1 MAGCMEALLFSFVAA
16 ALAGW
21 GERSQLLTALVSG
34 RSRRPLTVMIGWVLA
49 ALAICA
55 VAGIGGAVLHGEIT
69 ARAQALL
76 VAVALG
82 FAGVMGL
89 FEPPPPGWAARFK
102 GGPFLTSL
110 IFGFVFASG
119 GRAQLMTFAFA
130 ARSDAPLLVAAG
142 GAAGMILAAVPAA
155 LLGKEFLDWRLRPV
169 RIGVAALFLLV
180 GGTVALAAI
189 QPG

>member
-1 MAGCMEALLFSFVAA
+1 MDALLFSFVAA

-21 GERSQLLTALVSG
+21 GERTQLLTALVSG
-34 RSRRPLTVMIGWVLA
+34 RTANPLAAMLGWMLA

-55 VAGIGGAVLHGEIT
+55 VAGIGGAALHGEIT
-69 ARAQALL
+69 PRALALL
-76 VAVALG
+76 VALALG
-82 FAGVMGL
+82 FAGIMGL

-130 ARSDAPLLVAAG
+130 AQSQTPWLAAAG
-142 GAAGMILAAVPAA
+142 GAAGMILAAIPAA

-169 RIGVAALFLLV
+169 RIGIAALFLLA
-180 GGTVALAAI
+180 GSIVALAAI
-189 QPG
+189 QPQ